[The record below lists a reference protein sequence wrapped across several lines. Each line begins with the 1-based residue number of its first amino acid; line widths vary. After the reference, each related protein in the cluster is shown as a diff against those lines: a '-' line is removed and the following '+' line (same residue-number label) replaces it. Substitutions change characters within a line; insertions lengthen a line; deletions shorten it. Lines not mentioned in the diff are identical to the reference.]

1 MNKKR
6 LLSSIF
12 LASLFAIPSVLAQN
26 LFEPV
31 SNIMLQLSGLIT
43 SPTNGPWISAIIIL
57 LFFVSVVYI
66 GLGKRLEGKTGGKI
80 LIWALGLLLALGLI
94 RLEPDLLEIAGPVA
108 GALLIIF
115 GAFLIYRMFVGIGF
129 PGYNDKIGAASIAFF
144 VVWLAGQFFFIELVS
159 ESPWDIIWGLISII
173 ALISFFVIVFRI
185 ISFGRR
191 AFTPSQKTMQDIHER
206 LTSSPQM
213 SDLARAASAKA
224 GKDLRNLGGGFGDF
238 WKGVRG
244 TNLSDERNAF
254 INEVKETSKQIKELE
269 GIIPLIDS
277 SVLRVGISQEDIK
290 RAEGVVKKKVTS
302 IVESENKI
310 EDYNLIIQRVIENIF
325 NLQPQRLL
333 AYLEQ
338 YAGDARESFRGI
350 PGAVEE
356 LERIVRVYSEDLNVL
371 INEIREGSEFY
382 QEMEGVTNLTNLFR
396 ARLNEIRNAIWTPPA
411 DWNNI
416 RELCG
421 TSIQIKRQLAASL
434 EEARRHRDRLEILR
448 TTIANNIDPKDRIP
462 RELVRLYNRVKKS
475 APS

>member
-213 SDLARAASAKA
+213 RDLARAASAKA
-224 GKDLRNLGGGFGDF
+224 GKDLRNLGGVFGDF

-254 INEVKETSKQIKELE
+254 INEVK
-269 GIIPLIDS
+269 
-277 SVLRVGISQEDIK
+277 
-290 RAEGVVKKKVTS
+290 
-302 IVESENKI
+302 
-310 EDYNLIIQRVIENIF
+310 ENIF